1 MWGCGENSEPLKMTT
16 TAATIIVSIELDM
29 ETVDDIAMLR
39 SLRLDYYADILRN
52 PEAALIN
59 LKSAGLTEISSGAQ
73 VSAYALAKITEIEAR
88 LSDPSIIYDDEI
100 SAYVDSLPDT
110 DETKEF
116 ESLPLLSL

>member
-1 MWGCGENSEPLKMTT
+1 MTT
-16 TAATIIVSIELDM
+16 TAATIIVSIELDV

-52 PEAALIN
+52 PEAALVN

-110 DETKEF
+110 DETKDF
-116 ESLPLLSL
+116 ESLPLLSP